1 MYVFRLYAIKQLQN
15 LLVRVRSLLNDL
27 WMSET
32 INSVIVT
39 PIWE

>member
-1 MYVFRLYAIKQLQN
+1 
-15 LLVRVRSLLNDL
+15 
-27 WMSET
+27 MSET

>member
-1 MYVFRLYAIKQLQN
+1 MCLGNMVKTVVKSGSTSPQF
-15 LLVRVRSLLNDL
+15 VEWL

>member
-1 MYVFRLYAIKQLQN
+1 MVKTVAKSGSTNLQF
-15 LLVRVRSLLNDL
+15 VEWS

-39 PIWE
+39 LIWE